1 MDNISLILDIVKD
14 IRNTIHDFQA
24 QQNAMNSRVTQLEST
39 LKDIDYKLS
48 NHEAKLD
55 NLYDK
60 DKKIQGV
67 FIFFG
72 FMIPIVIAIL
82 GIIFK

>member
-14 IRNTIHDFQA
+14 IRNTIHDFQS

-39 LKDIDYKLS
+39 LKDIDTKIS
-48 NHEAKLD
+48 NHESKLD

>member
-24 QQNAMNSRVTQLEST
+24 QQNAMNSRVTQIEST
-39 LKDIDYKLS
+39 LKDMNTKIS
-48 NHEAKLD
+48 NHQSQLD
-55 NLYDK
+55 SLYDK

-67 FIFFG
+67 AIFFG
-72 FMIPIVIAIL
+72 FMIPIAIAIL
-82 GIIFK
+82 GIIF

>member
-39 LKDIDYKLS
+39 LKDIDNKLS
-48 NHEAKLD
+48 NHESKLD

>member
-24 QQNAMNSRVTQLEST
+24 QQNAMNSRVTQIEST
-39 LKDIDYKLS
+39 LKDMDYKIS
-48 NHEAKLD
+48 NHQAQLD
-55 NLYDK
+55 SLCDK

-67 FIFFG
+67 TIFFG
-72 FMIPIVIAIL
+72 FMIPIAIAIL
-82 GIIFK
+82 GIIF

>member
-39 LKDIDYKLS
+39 LKDIDTKIS
-48 NHEAKLD
+48 NHESKLD

-82 GIIFK
+82 SIIFK

>member
-39 LKDIDYKLS
+39 LKDIDTKIS
-48 NHEAKLD
+48 NHQSQLD
-55 NLYDK
+55 NLCDK

-67 FIFFG
+67 AIFFG
-72 FMIPIVIAIL
+72 FMIPVVIAIL

>member
-39 LKDIDYKLS
+39 LKDIDNKLS
-48 NHEAKLD
+48 NHESKLD

-67 FIFFG
+67 FVFFG

>member
-24 QQNAMNSRVTQLEST
+24 QQNAMNSRVTQIEST
-39 LKDIDYKLS
+39 LKDMDSKIS
-48 NHEAKLD
+48 NHQVQLD
-55 NLYDK
+55 SLCDK

-67 FIFFG
+67 AIFFG
-72 FMIPIVIAIL
+72 FMIPIAIAIL
-82 GIIFK
+82 GIIF

>member
-39 LKDIDYKLS
+39 LKDIMYWIITNNIGSIITRISKRVRITPVGFTL
-48 NHEAKLD
+48 LTR
-55 NLYDK
+55 
-60 DKKIQGV
+60 
-67 FIFFG
+67 IF
-72 FMIPIVIAIL
+72 L
-82 GIIFK
+82 

>member
-24 QQNAMNSRVTQLEST
+24 QQNAMNSRVTQIEST
-39 LKDIDYKLS
+39 LKDMDTKISKHQS
-48 NHEAKLD
+48 QLD
-55 NLYDK
+55 SLYDK

-67 FIFFG
+67 AIFFG
-72 FMIPIVIAIL
+72 FMIPIAIAIL
-82 GIIFK
+82 GIIF

>member
-24 QQNAMNSRVTQLEST
+24 QQNAMNSRVTQIEST
-39 LKDIDYKLS
+39 LKDMDTKIS
-48 NHEAKLD
+48 NHQSQLD
-55 NLYDK
+55 SLYDK

-67 FIFFG
+67 AIFFG
-72 FMIPIVIAIL
+72 FMIPIAIAIL
-82 GIIFK
+82 GIIF

>member
-39 LKDIDYKLS
+39 LKDIDNKIS
-48 NHEAKLD
+48 NHQSQLD
-55 NLYDK
+55 SLCDK

-67 FIFFG
+67 AIFFG
-72 FMIPIVIAIL
+72 FMIPIAIAIL
-82 GIIFK
+82 GIIF

>member
-24 QQNAMNSRVTQLEST
+24 QQNAMNSRVTQIEST
-39 LKDIDYKLS
+39 LKDMDTKIS
-48 NHEAKLD
+48 NHQSQLD

-67 FIFFG
+67 AIFFG
-72 FMIPIVIAIL
+72 FMIPIAIAIL
-82 GIIFK
+82 GIIF

>member
-24 QQNAMNSRVTQLEST
+24 QQNAMNSRVTQIEST
-39 LKDIDYKLS
+39 LKDMDSKIS
-48 NHEAKLD
+48 NHQTQLD
-55 NLYDK
+55 SLCDK

-67 FIFFG
+67 AIFFG
-72 FMIPIVIAIL
+72 FMIPIAIAIL
-82 GIIFK
+82 GIIF

>member
-39 LKDIDYKLS
+39 LKDIDNKLS
-48 NHEAKLD
+48 NHESKLD

-72 FMIPIVIAIL
+72 FMIPVVIAIL

>member
-24 QQNAMNSRVTQLEST
+24 QQNAMNSRVTQIEST
-39 LKDIDYKLS
+39 LKDMDSKIS
-48 NHEAKLD
+48 SHQSQLD
-55 NLYDK
+55 SLYDK

-67 FIFFG
+67 AIFFG
-72 FMIPIVIAIL
+72 FMIPIAIAIL
-82 GIIFK
+82 GIIF

>member
-14 IRNTIHDFQA
+14 IRKTIHDFQA

-39 LKDIDYKLS
+39 LKDIDSKLS
-48 NHEAKLD
+48 NHESKLD
-55 NLYDK
+55 SLYDK

-67 FIFFG
+67 AIFFG
-72 FMIPIVIAIL
+72 FMIPVIIAIL
-82 GIIFK
+82 GIVIK

>member
-24 QQNAMNSRVTQLEST
+24 QQNAMNSRVTQIEST
-39 LKDIDYKLS
+39 LKDMDSKIS
-48 NHEAKLD
+48 NHQTQLD
-55 NLYDK
+55 SLCDK

-67 FIFFG
+67 AIFFG
-72 FMIPIVIAIL
+72 FMIPVAIAIL
-82 GIIFK
+82 GIIF

>member
-24 QQNAMNSRVTQLEST
+24 QQNAMNSRVTQIEST
-39 LKDIDYKLS
+39 LKDMDSKIS
-48 NHEAKLD
+48 NHQSQLD
-55 NLYDK
+55 NLCDK

-67 FIFFG
+67 AIFFG
-72 FMIPIVIAIL
+72 FMIPIAIAIL
-82 GIIFK
+82 GIIF

>member
-39 LKDIDYKLS
+39 LKDIDTKIS
-48 NHEAKLD
+48 NHQSQLD
-55 NLYDK
+55 NLCDK

-67 FIFFG
+67 AIFFG
-72 FMIPIVIAIL
+72 FMIPVGIAIL
-82 GIIFK
+82 GIIFR

>member
-24 QQNAMNSRVTQLEST
+24 QQNAMNSRVTQIEST
-39 LKDIDYKLS
+39 LKDMDSKIS
-48 NHEAKLD
+48 NHQSQLD
-55 NLYDK
+55 SLCDK

-67 FIFFG
+67 AILFG
-72 FMIPIVIAIL
+72 FMIPIAIAIL
-82 GIIFK
+82 GIIF

>member
-24 QQNAMNSRVTQLEST
+24 QQNAMNSRVTQIEST
-39 LKDIDYKLS
+39 LKDMDTKLS
-48 NHEAKLD
+48 NHQSQLD
-55 NLYDK
+55 SLYDK

-67 FIFFG
+67 AIFFG
-72 FMIPIVIAIL
+72 FMIPIAIAIL
-82 GIIFK
+82 GIIF

>member
-24 QQNAMNSRVTQLEST
+24 QQNAMNSRVTQIEST
-39 LKDIDYKLS
+39 LKDMDSKIS
-48 NHEAKLD
+48 NHQSQLD
-55 NLYDK
+55 SLCDK

-67 FIFFG
+67 AIFFG
-72 FMIPIVIAIL
+72 FMIPIAIAIL
-82 GIIFK
+82 GIIF